1 MKTKC
6 NTYEECEFDMTN
18 KKQKINNKYLG
29 MKSIYK
35 LLFLTLFLVG
45 FISCQKEISQ
55 TIQPNQN
62 DVLTANATITALVKS
77 TVTNDGSK
85 DNIIDNASCISIQF
99 PFTVMVD
106 GIEISIE
113 SEADY
118 DAVET
123 IFDEYA
129 DDDDQL
135 DFVFPI
141 VIILSDFTEISI
153 NDKDELEGFVNE
165 CGDENEMDDD
175 IECIDL
181 VYPIS
186 FSIFDSANQLA
197 ETVTVINDEQFY
209 KFIED
214 LEDYKIVQI
223 NFPIKVLLYDGTE
236 KIINDMNALENEIE
250 QAKDSCNEDDNNDFD
265 DDDCNDCTNEQIS
278 QLLLTCSWS
287 VDELEID
294 GVEKTDNYADFLFT
308 FLNDGTVKANNNG
321 NIINGTWVIENTVN
335 GILVKI
341 KFNDLPDLS
350 FNWMLSEIED
360 DNEIDLKFED
370 NRLKFEK
377 KCD

>member
-1 MKTKC
+1 MKIANYTLPVK
-6 NTYEECEFDMTN
+6 
-18 KKQKINNKYLG
+18 NNKYLD

-35 LLFLTLFLVG
+35 LLLLSLFLVG

-55 TIQPNQN
+55 TIQPNQDN
-62 DVLTANATITALVKS
+62 VLTANATITALVKS

-99 PFTVMVD
+99 PFTVLVN

-118 DAVET
+118 DAVEA
-123 IFDEYA
+123 IFDEY
-129 DDDDQL
+129 DNDDDQL
-135 DFVFPI
+135 DIVFPI

-153 NDKDELEGFVNE
+153 NDNDALEAFVNE

-214 LEDYKIVQI
+214 FEDSKIVQI
-223 NFPIKVLLYDGTE
+223 NFPIKVLLFDGTE
-236 KIINDMNALENEIE
+236 KIINDMGALENEIE
-250 QAKDSCNEDDNNDFD
+250 QAKNSCNEDDNNDYN
-265 DDDCNDCTNEQIS
+265 DDDCDDCTNDQIS

-377 KCD
+377 KCN